1 MSVDEKLDHTM
12 ILGLIEDEL
21 EERKLKTDR
30 RQKNCEESMKEI
42 TEEDRRSY
50 QDRRTV
56 NA

>member
-1 MSVDEKLDHTM
+1 MSIDEKLDHTM

-30 RQKNCEESMKEI
+30 RQKNCEESMKEV

-50 QDRRTV
+50 QDRRSV